1 MPDEKTLKAAQLYH
15 ETFHALRREHRCR
28 KNAVGAAIAL
38 QRQQLIHE
46 PTPREIALLRWHDN
60 AHTVA
65 FGQAEELL
73 EKLEA
78 LEELAD
84 LEAEEAMEQDD
95 A

>member
-28 KNAVGAAIAL
+28 KNAVEAAIAL

-46 PTPREIALLRWHDN
+46 PTARELAQLRFLDN

-65 FGQAEELL
+65 FGEAEELL
-73 EKLEA
+73 EKL
-78 LEELAD
+78 AD
-84 LEAEEAMEQDD
+84 LEDAEEEQGDD
-95 A
+95 